1 MFVSKPDATPI
12 LRFLQAEKQKQL
24 KIYSIKKSLVYLL
37 LLPPQYD
44 YYQQKSKKLAVASL
58 FSGIFAAF
66 YSTLDSKPIV
76 MIFASKKTKTAKDV
90 LNRKSLLLAL
100 LLLAQLQL
108 LPLHFDFY
116 ERKSEN
122 G

>member
-1 MFVSKPDATPI
+1 MLNKKVPATGTPAAASPAI
-12 LRFLQAEKQKQL
+12 RF
-24 KIYSIKKSLVYLL
+24 
-37 LLPPQYD
+37 
-44 YYQQKSKKLAVASL
+44 YQRKSKKLAVASL
-58 FSGIFAAF
+58 FSGILAAL
-66 YSTLDSKPIV
+66 YGTLGSKPVI
-76 MIFASKKTKTAKDV
+76 MIFASEKAKTAKDV

-108 LPLHFDFY
+108 LPSRFDFY